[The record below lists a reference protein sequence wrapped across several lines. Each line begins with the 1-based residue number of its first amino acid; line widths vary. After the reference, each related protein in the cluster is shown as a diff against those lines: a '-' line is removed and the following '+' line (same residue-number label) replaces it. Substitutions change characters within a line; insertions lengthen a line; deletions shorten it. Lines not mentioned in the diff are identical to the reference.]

1 MFQSE
6 TKTARNAAFEAL
18 ERQDAD
24 LLAQAASRLPAGPDE
39 LLRQTGLSLLCMA
52 ISKNWPEGAACLLD
66 AGCDP
71 LAFDARDMNAFC
83 QAALAPETAILAEL
97 LRLRPEGRFLP
108 SPASGETPLH
118 YACAFRREKAALLLW
133 QPGLESI
140 QDKARV
146 PAYELALASGMGAFA
161 LACTRHNPELI
172 AMPCQSPELSFLLSS
187 ARLLGQPRIRIPEAF
202 GHPELARLL
211 APWLCHVEKGRLLG
225 ATLPP
230 AAGLPCSEASKS
242 L

>member
-1 MFQSE
+1 MFQCD

-52 ISKNWPEGAACLLD
+52 ISKNWREGAACLLD
-66 AGCDP
+66 AGADP

-83 QAALAPETAILAEL
+83 QAALCPETDILAEL
-97 LRLRPEGRFLP
+97 LLRRPEGRFLA

-118 YACAFRREKAALLLW
+118 YACAFRREKAALALW
-133 QPGLESI
+133 LPGLESI

-161 LACTRHNPELI
+161 QNCTGQNPELI
-172 AMPCQSPELSFLLSS
+172 AMPCQSPALSFLLTT
-187 ARLLGQPRIRIPEAF
+187 ARLQGRPRILIPEAF
-202 GHPELARLL
+202 GHAELARLL
-211 APWLCHVEKGRLLG
+211 APWLGCAEKRSLLG
-225 ATLPP
+225 ATLLP
-230 AAGLPCSEASKS
+230 AGAEGSKS